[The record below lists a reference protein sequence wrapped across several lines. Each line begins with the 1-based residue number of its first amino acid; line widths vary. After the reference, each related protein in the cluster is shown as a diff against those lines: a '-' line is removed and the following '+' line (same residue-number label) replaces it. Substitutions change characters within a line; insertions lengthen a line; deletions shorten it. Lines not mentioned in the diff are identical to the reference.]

1 MFVLKNFDDIGRV
14 ELVDHSQG
22 TCWAHVIAK
31 QTQQTVDQVVKTMT
45 DLGNGPYASRTL
57 VFFSFYF

>member
-45 DLGNGPYASRTL
+45 DLGNGPYASRT
-57 VFFSFYF
+57 